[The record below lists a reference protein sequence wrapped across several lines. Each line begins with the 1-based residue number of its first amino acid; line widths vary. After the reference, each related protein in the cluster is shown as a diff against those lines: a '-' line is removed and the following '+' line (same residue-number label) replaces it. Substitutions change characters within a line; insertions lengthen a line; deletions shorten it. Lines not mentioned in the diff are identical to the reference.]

1 MLLAMS
7 LVAGLACPAMRQRQT
22 MTEGSDLPSSESR
35 ALTVIAQPEPAN
47 DNRPHRQTRRV
58 AAFLTQVIAN
68 ARQVPQTCEKRRAEP
83 NEVIAAYRETMAKIQ
98 KLNSQ
103 AS

>member
-1 MLLAMS
+1 
-7 LVAGLACPAMRQRQT
+7 
-22 MTEGSDLPSSESR
+22 MTEGHDLPSSESR
-35 ALTVIAQPEPAN
+35 ALVVISTEPAN

-58 AAFLTQVIAN
+58 AAFVTQLIAN
-68 ARQVPQTCEKRRAEP
+68 ARQLPQTCEKRRAEP

-98 KLNSQ
+98 KLNV

>member
-1 MLLAMS
+1 
-7 LVAGLACPAMRQRQT
+7 
-22 MTEGSDLPSSESR
+22 MTEGYDSPSSESR
-35 ALTVIAQPEPAN
+35 ALVVISPEPAN
-47 DNRPHRQTRRV
+47 DNRAHRHHRARRG
-58 AAFLTQVIAN
+58 AAFLTQLIAN

-98 KLNSQ
+98 KLNAQ